1 MNLYDK
7 VKIKNNLNIIYF
19 IVSNVMKNNYI
30 I

>member
-7 VKIKNNLNIIYF
+7 VKIKNNLDIIYF